1 MFEIIWFNCAFRY
14 SKFKNLLQKLKK
26 KKNHNLKKNE
36 SNASTYISQELYTN
50 PSKTKN
56 KSKLS

>member
-1 MFEIIWFNCAFRY
+1 MFEIIWFNCAFGY
-14 SKFKNLLQKLKK
+14 SKFKNLLQKLKN

-36 SNASTYISQELYTN
+36 SNASTYILQELYTN

-56 KSKLS
+56 FK

>member
-36 SNASTYISQELYTN
+36 SNASTYILQELYTN

-56 KSKLS
+56 FK